1 MWQKYK
7 KRDKKNTLCFFIII
21 LVYKVTLEL
30 GFWYLLQKT
39 YADANV
45 YQFEFNC
52 TKYLLGMFWCIL
64 LFFMINHEERKPS
77 TFFLQM
83 QYVIAVIP
91 ITVIFA
97 FSNEN
102 VIYYMVL
109 CFAFAIAEILIR
121 LVKSIRLPQ
130 SEMMTKILIIS
141 FYLIT
146 AIVYFDIIR
155 ENGMFSLE
163 AVNIYDVYAVR
174 SDFEL
179 NKYVGYMFN
188 WQYIIIT
195 PFFIIR
201 AFQRRKYLT
210 MFFFCALQ
218 FLAYLYAAQ
227 KTILFIIPLVLVICV
242 LSRFKNFGLYAYST
256 LMSGIIIITACGGI
270 SDVMYRLY
278 DLLVRRV
285 LILPANLKF
294 IYYDFFSQNLK
305 IGLAGTLWGK
315 FLDISNPYDERIGVI
330 ISKVYFDNPVMNSNT
345 GFLAEGFYRFGL
357 IGIFLVLVLFAL
369 ILLMLDYSS
378 ALNGYSFAVSMGFFA
393 IFLLNDGGLIDPLIF
408 GQLTVLMGVCLF
420 YNKKYD
426 FKNSKD
432 QLVKRKNRQFA
443 TAQI

>member
-7 KRDKKNTLCFFIII
+7 KKNIKNTLCFFIII
-21 LVYKVTLEL
+21 LIYKVTLEL
-30 GFWYLLQKT
+30 GFWYLLQKA
-39 YADANV
+39 YANTNV
-45 YQFEFNC
+45 YHFEFNYV
-52 TKYLLGMFWCIL
+52 KYLLGLFWCIL
-64 LFFMINHEERKPS
+64 LYFLIDHEERKPS

-83 QYVIAVIP
+83 QYVIAFIP

-102 VIYYMVL
+102 IIYYTAL
-109 CFAFAIAEILIR
+109 CFAFAVAEMLVM
-121 LVKSIRLPQ
+121 LVKTIHLPQ
-130 SEMMTKILIIS
+130 IEIMTKGLVIA

-146 AIVYFDIIR
+146 AVVYFDIIR
-155 ENGMFSLE
+155 ENGMFTLE
-163 AVNIYDVYAVR
+163 AVDIYAVYTLR
-174 SDFEL
+174 GDFQL
-179 NKYVGYMFN
+179 NKYIGYMFD

-210 MFFFCALQ
+210 MFFFCGLQ

-227 KTILFIIPLVLVICV
+227 KAILFIIPLVLAICI
-242 LSRFKNFGLYAYST
+242 LSRLKNFGLYAYSA
-256 LMSGIIIITACGGI
+256 LMSGIVVITACGGI
-270 SDVMYRLY
+270 SDIMYRLY

-285 LILPANLKF
+285 FILPANLKF
-294 IYYDFFSQNLK
+294 IYYDFFSQNPQ

-315 FLDISNPYDERIGVI
+315 FLEIPNPYDERIGVI

-345 GFLAEGFYRFGL
+345 GFLAEGYYRFGL
-357 IGIFLVLVLFAL
+357 WGIFLALLLFAF

-378 ALNGYSFAVSMGFFA
+378 TLNGYSFAVSIGFFA
-393 IFLLNDGGLIDPLIF
+393 MFLLNDGGLIDPLLF

-426 FKNSKD
+426 FKIVEKHIKKKKIR
-432 QLVKRKNRQFA
+432 QLTVA
-443 TAQI
+443 

>member
-1 MWQKYK
+1 MAEK
-7 KRDKKNTLCFFIII
+7 KDMKNTLWFFIII
-21 LVYKVTLEL
+21 FIYKITLEL

-39 YADANV
+39 YADANI
-45 YQFEFNC
+45 YQFEFNYV
-52 TKYLLGMFWCIL
+52 KYLLGMFWCIL
-64 LFFMINHEERKPS
+64 LFFMINHEERRPS

-102 VIYYMVL
+102 IIYYTVL
-109 CFAFAIAEILIR
+109 CFAFAVAEMLIR
-121 LVKSIRLPQ
+121 LVRSIRLPQ
-130 SEMMTKILIIS
+130 VEMMTKILIIV

-146 AIVYFDIIR
+146 VIVYFDIIR
-155 ENGMFSLE
+155 ENGMFTLE

-201 AFQRRKYLT
+201 AFQRRKYLS
-210 MFFFCALQ
+210 MVFFCALQ

-270 SDVMYRLY
+270 SDVIYRLY

-294 IYYDFFSQNLK
+294 IYYDFFSQNPK

-315 FLDISNPYDERIGVI
+315 FLDISNPYDERIGII

-357 IGIFLVLVLFAL
+357 IGIFVVLVLFAL

-426 FKNSKD
+426 FKNLKS
-432 QLVKRKNRQFA
+432 QPVKKKNRQFA